1 MRGRHRVDQAIAGW
15 VPRKEVDVGTAQEL
29 GMLRKACPTHPVA
42 LCIACRR
49 GYTPGE
55 LAWSAGGTCACP
67 RCTADITDSVQAH
80 MRLCP
85 QLSAGAPTSR
95 SRLEQAGAP
104 RLTAAPL
111 HVVHRVESRLVA
123 SRVSTGLPRLDAM
136 LGGGLLPGTL
146 TVVYGATGIG
156 KTHLGLT
163 FANHGLVADG
173 ARGVVLDLNGRGDSQ
188 QHDEYAGR
196 LFGWGLTP
204 WTHTV
209 TPMADPYPSTAQMD
223 AYYSNALPWVGR
235 VRDFQVPTADGGWEF
250 DWNWKAAYNHALY
263 TVRPFL
269 YFHFAAGTRRIVVDG
284 VEPMDAPADSI
295 QFLVFHDL
303 YRKTIHRDAETL
315 GMEICL
321 PVWQHRSFIDAHRY
335 DHGHL
340 TTLLLV
346 TTEETR
352 LEDLLA
358 RKVAVGD
365 IGATAN
371 TIVVMGSE
379 RVGLRLARMLCVVKH
394 RGSAM
399 SDEIVEYRVGER
411 GLEM

>member
-1 MRGRHRVDQAIAGW
+1 MV
-15 VPRKEVDVGTAQEL
+15 
-29 GMLRKACPTHPVA
+29 
-42 LCIACRR
+42 
-49 GYTPGE
+49 
-55 LAWSAGGTCACP
+55 
-67 RCTADITDSVQAH
+67 
-80 MRLCP
+80 
-85 QLSAGAPTSR
+85 
-95 SRLEQAGAP
+95 
-104 RLTAAPL
+104 
-111 HVVHRVESRLVA
+111 
-123 SRVSTGLPRLDAM
+123 SRVSTGLPRLDTM

-163 FANHGLVADG
+163 FADHGRVADG
-173 ARGVVLDLNGRGDSQ
+173 ARGVVLDMNGRGDSQ
-188 QHDEYAGR
+188 QHDEYAAR
-196 LFGWGLTP
+196 LFQWSLRP

-209 TPMADPYPSTAQMD
+209 PPMADPYPPPEQMQ
-223 AYYSNALPWVGR
+223 AHYSNALRWVGR
-235 VRDFQVPTADGGWEF
+235 VRDFQVAGPDGSLEF
-250 DWNWKAAYNHALY
+250 DWNWKAMYNHALH

-269 YFHFAAGTRRIVVDG
+269 YFHFAAGSRRVVVDG

-295 QFLVFHDL
+295 QFFIFDEL

-321 PVWQHRSFIDAHRY
+321 PVWRHRDFIDGHRY
-335 DHGHL
+335 DHTQV

-358 RKVAVGD
+358 RKVATGD

-371 TIVVMGSE
+371 TILVMGSE
-379 RVGLRLARMLCVVKH
+379 RMGSRVARMLCVVKH

-399 SDEIVEYRVGER
+399 SDEIVEYRVGPG
-411 GLEM
+411 GLEFA